1 MRGGYRNHRRK
12 AFQSGAAAASIGAM
26 RMPGE
31 TPMSIKRMV
40 KTRDAAFGAVAL
52 LALGFMVPAA
62 SAMEPRAQD
71 PSVGMTDRVQPRAMP
86 LPAPV
91 GHRQPRAAD
100 VPAGLAKNMSDE
112 EHERRERALSRRLQ
126 ICRGC

>member
-1 MRGGYRNHRRK
+1 MHGGYRNHRRK
-12 AFQSGAAAASIGAM
+12 AFQAGTAAASIGAM
-26 RMPGE
+26 RMAGE
-31 TPMSIKRMV
+31 APMSIKRMV
-40 KTRDAAFGAVAL
+40 RTRDATRGAVAL
-52 LALGFMVPAA
+52 VLLGLMAPAA
-62 SAMEPRAQD
+62 GAMEPRAQD
-71 PSVGMTDRVQPRAMP
+71 PIVGMTDRVQTRAMP

-100 VPAGLAKNMSDE
+100 VPSGLAKNMSDE

>member
-1 MRGGYRNHRRK
+1 
-12 AFQSGAAAASIGAM
+12 
-26 RMPGE
+26 
-31 TPMSIKRMV
+31 MSIKRLV

-52 LALGFMVPAA
+52 LALGLIVPAA

-71 PSVGMTDRVQPRAMP
+71 PTVGMTDRVQTRAMP

-100 VPAGLAKNMSDE
+100 IPAGLAKNMSDE